1 MMEAPSVT
9 EVMKPPV
16 EEAGV
21 VEEKVDVRLSIE
33 WEEED
38 RDAIDFIKKKI
49 DEGIRREY
57 AQVFAEEEH
66 ILQKVRIPNP
76 PGSVPGWQRNPD
88 GSYMEDWSRLTVK
101 DMEEFIQAG
110 SSEVF
115 FSAQKSVNNYAEAV
129 FAKFTY
135 DDAYDQAYSSQL
147 SGTIGD
153 KTARAK
159 RRTQKERWLALFKSL
174 YYKRSQEVVSNL
186 ESHVRRV
193 ERIYTERKKD
203 AERAF
208 RASKGI

>member
-38 RDAIDFIKKKI
+38 KDAIDFIKKKI

-76 PGSVPGWQRNPD
+76 PGSVPGSTSPKPCAASDQNTISSARPEQ
-88 GSYMEDWSRLTVK
+88 SPSR
-101 DMEEFIQAG
+101 
-110 SSEVF
+110 
-115 FSAQKSVNNYAEAV
+115 
-129 FAKFTY
+129 
-135 DDAYDQAYSSQL
+135 
-147 SGTIGD
+147 
-153 KTARAK
+153 R
-159 RRTQKERWLALFKSL
+159 
-174 YYKRSQEVVSNL
+174 
-186 ESHVRRV
+186 
-193 ERIYTERKKD
+193 
-203 AERAF
+203 
-208 RASKGI
+208 